1 MAYDF
6 YWSNG
11 DIVIN
16 DNGTVETVVDDKEI
30 AQAVQNRLQTP
41 LGLIQQLPG
50 TGMEHTHL
58 VGKNVDYDAIR
69 ADIKDCLKQ
78 DPRIGEVR
86 SIQMSVKGR
95 QLIVSLES
103 SIVPSGLQVYLDLPK
118 EEYEEDVD

>member
-1 MAYDF
+1 MAYDL

-58 VGKNVDYDAIR
+58 VGKNVDYDAII

-86 SIQMSVKGR
+86 SIKLSVKDR
-95 QLIVSLES
+95 QLLVSLES
-103 SIVPSGLQVYLDLPK
+103 SIVPSGFQVYLDLPK
-118 EEYEEDVD
+118 EEYEENVD